1 MKVWRKCILRFTS
14 CDLWSWWMTSFAS
27 QNSVMVDSGTAA
39 RSTTE
44 DSGGYLQRHKQSKD
58 LCKVSVHPPA
68 PTCGCDERIQCFHF
82 QLQFGTFLKSL
93 TERRNTAGWFRDM
106 CLGVLLSLLEK
117 VRKEREILFLLPF
130 QKASRI
136 LRPKYL
142 GLPLPLSHRI
152 RELCLEE
159 SNSSRR
165 GEGGHSGL
173 GMGVV
178 KGMEKGH
185 STHRR
190 RQGWHLW
197 SEKPILYV
205 CIVSQEVIQWGSM

>member
-1 MKVWRKCILRFTS
+1 
-14 CDLWSWWMTSFAS
+14 MTSFAS

-130 QKASRI
+130 QKARRI

-159 SNSSRR
+159 SNSSREVSGGTQVWEWGLSKGWR
-165 GEGGHSGL
+165 KATAPTEEG
-173 GMGVV
+173 
-178 KGMEKGH
+178 KGDICDQR
-185 STHRR
+185 S
-190 RQGWHLW
+190 
-197 SEKPILYV
+197 PY
-205 CIVSQEVIQWGSM
+205 SMSA